1 MIMCTLCENYLIDD
15 IVILIQCG
23 HLYHIDCLN
32 RHNEQ
37 NYTKKCFNCQNETD
51 SIQIQF
57 LIHQPDNIV
66 DQQFN
71 QLKIKSK
78 SVLSKI
84 EQEIELL
91 IKNYKFLL
99 LDYYMI
105 VSDLQQLTSD
115 KNWQIRYQSLSS
127 KSKADSNFYD
137 QDLFLSF
144 QQQSNWNKKEQ
155 DFYQNMLNKYNK
167 IYLKKIDYQAIS
179 NYFDNIENQNDI
191 LIYFKDICQIQNQDE
206 NSYDKN
212 LRCFQ
217 LQIIQIQNKLKNI
230 EEYLNLIQ
238 KVIKQQTSIDKLCTL
253 CSDKQT
259 TQIAIRMSCG
269 HIYHIKCLE
278 MSIKQTYF
286 CLNCL
291 NHFNT
296 SIVQFQVQDSEQ
308 IKIIQNKESF
318 RWTLKEL
325 EIRKPQL
332 LLEISKH
339 EKIDRDYAK
348 VIENLHEMIKEFLK
362 TAKDSQEVSGTPQNQ
377 QDLNLDLIK
386 QKSPNFDHISN
397 EIMCLNSLFKD
408 ESKVPQTYDNII
420 YFVDICYPQNHCLNA
435 LEQNLQNLMTKR
447 EKLSQRWELLEE
459 QLQMTENRLV
469 DRYKWR
475 EEQQNKRMG
484 IRRKP
489 PQTDT
494 KSLNERMNSF
504 LGFPNNMKQYLNKF
518 QQKDQQSDNSD
529 EYSQTDDFF

>member
-1 MIMCTLCENYLIDD
+1 MIMCTLCEDYLIND

-37 NYTKKCFNCQNETD
+37 NYTKICLNCQNGTD

-57 LIHQPDNIV
+57 LIHQPDYIAE
-66 DQQFN
+66 QQLN

-78 SVLSKI
+78 SFLSKI

-99 LDYYMI
+99 LDYYII
-105 VSDLQQLTSD
+105 VSDLQQLTSN
-115 KNWQIRYQSLSS
+115 KNRQINYQILSS
-127 KSKADSNFYD
+127 KNKADRIIDD

-155 DFYQNMLNKYNK
+155 DYYQSMQDKYNK

-179 NYFDNIENQNDI
+179 NYIDNIENQNDI
-191 LIYFKDICQIQNQDE
+191 VIYFKDICLIQNQDE

-212 LRCFQ
+212 LRCF
-217 LQIIQIQNKLKNI
+217 LFQIFQIQNKVKNV
-230 EEYLNLIQ
+230 EEKLTHIQ
-238 KVIKQQTSIDKLCTL
+238 NIIKQQTCIHKLCTL

-278 MSIKQTYF
+278 MAIKQTYF

-291 NHFNT
+291 NHFHT

-318 RWTLKEL
+318 KWTLKDL
-325 EIRKPQL
+325 EIRKIQL
-332 LLEISKH
+332 QLEISKH

-348 VIENLHEMIKEFLK
+348 VIENLCEKIKELMK
-362 TAKDSQEVSGTPQNQ
+362 TSKDSKQVNEIPQNQ
-377 QDLNLDLIK
+377 QDLNIDIIM
-386 QKSPNFDHISN
+386 QNNPNFDHISN
-397 EIMCLNSLFKD
+397 EIMCLNSLFED
-408 ESKVPQTYDNII
+408 ENRVPQTYDNVF

-435 LEQNLQNLMTKR
+435 LDQNLQNLITKR
-447 EKLSQRWELLEE
+447 KKLNERWELLEE
-459 QLQMTENRLV
+459 QMQMTLDRLV
-469 DRYKWR
+469 DRYKWKQ
-475 EEQQNKRMG
+475 EQQNKRLG

-489 PQTDT
+489 PQTET
-494 KSLNERMNSF
+494 KSLNERMNNF
-504 LGFPNNMKQYLNKF
+504 LGFPNNMKQYFNKF
-518 QQKDQQSDNSD
+518 QQKQSDSSD
-529 EYSQTDDFF
+529 EYSQTDNFF